1 MPTIAT
7 IATATAAGQVGEDG
21 VRTVLGAAVTY
32 CTYSESC
39 FWEEGKKGNKRWR
52 HFSKLLEK
60 TVQNTKLSK
69 NLRKQ
74 PLLFVYTFLQ
84 MYGKVRRKHFV
95 CSIMGNVDK
104 LVKTQKSLQKPAIFC
119 QKTLDDWIQGLRL
132 LLSSSRAIPRLHFFF

>member
-1 MPTIAT
+1 M
-7 IATATAAGQVGEDG
+7 
-21 VRTVLGAAVTY
+21 
-32 CTYSESC
+32 
-39 FWEEGKKGNKRWR
+39 
-52 HFSKLLEK
+52 LEK

-119 QKTLDDWIQGLRL
+119 QKPLHRRLNSWRTPGGLQEGDAWADRGTPL
-132 LLSSSRAIPRLHFFF
+132 VDTFFLALPKGWGGLPHL